1 MKDKNKNLRMTV
13 RNDET
18 NHHQSVFR
26 PARELWAVLTE
37 TAEIQGKLKQD
48 GVQMKFYPC
57 FTEV

>member
-37 TAEIQGKLKQD
+37 TAEIQGKLK
-48 GVQMKFYPC
+48 
-57 FTEV
+57 